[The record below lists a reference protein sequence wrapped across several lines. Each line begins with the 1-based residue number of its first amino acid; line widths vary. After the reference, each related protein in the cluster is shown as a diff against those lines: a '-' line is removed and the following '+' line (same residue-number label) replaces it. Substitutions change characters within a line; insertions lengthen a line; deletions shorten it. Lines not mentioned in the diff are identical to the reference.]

1 MRRFHV
7 VLVAASLSLL
17 LVACRSMTPV
27 DRASTSAGLD
37 ITADGLS
44 ATELPDGSNGGVS
57 QNGFYPLEVGNHWT
71 YREVLVVKSVF
82 VDGTPPVEATYQ
94 SAIDW
99 ELMCPETR
107 FGRQY
112 LVQKETTTTEDG
124 PFVSWFRERQ
134 DPRGLYGLEI
144 FDPPAC
150 APTSAS
156 GVRGH
161 AQLESSGRMSDGDAW
176 RERAGSQLLAQ
187 LSRSMPAGRA
197 ATITTEILDHVERMR
212 ALAHDAGRHHG
223 RPGGV
228 QPGEILEL
236 SYPLR
241 IGKQWVLRDDDV
253 HVERRVVGLE
263 VRDVL
268 GKKTLTYRIRNLSDL
283 FGDFTIDL
291 LYSRRG
297 LVGIEAMG
305 STDITDEQGNVIGTD
320 FTTITRTLTAIHLDR
335 PSSLEGELRVAE

>member
-1 MRRFHV
+1 
-7 VLVAASLSLL
+7 
-17 LVACRSMTPV
+17 MTPV

-37 ITADGLS
+37 VTANGLS
-44 ATELPDGSNGGVS
+44 ATELPDASHDGVS
-57 QNGFYPLEVGNHWT
+57 QNGFYPLEVGNHWI
-71 YREVLVVKSVF
+71 YREVFVVKSVF

-112 LVQKETTTTEDG
+112 LVQKETTTTESE

-134 DPRGLYGLEI
+134 DPRGLYGLEVY
-144 FDPPAC
+144 DPPAC

-156 GVRGH
+156 GVRDGH
-161 AQLESSGRMSDGDAW
+161 AQLESSGRMSEGDAW

-212 ALAHDAGRHHG
+212 AQARDAGRHHG

-241 IGKQWVLRDDDV
+241 IGKQWVMRDDDV
-253 HVERRVVGLE
+253 HIERRVVGLE

-268 GKKTLTYRIRNLSDL
+268 GQKTLAYRIRLLGDL
-283 FGDFTIDL
+283 FGDHTIDL

-297 LVGIEAMG
+297 LVGIEAIG
-305 STDITDEQGNVIGTD
+305 TNDITDQEGNVIGTD
-320 FTTITRTLTAIHLDR
+320 FTTTTRTVTAIHLDR
-335 PSSLEGELRVAE
+335 PSSFERELRVAE